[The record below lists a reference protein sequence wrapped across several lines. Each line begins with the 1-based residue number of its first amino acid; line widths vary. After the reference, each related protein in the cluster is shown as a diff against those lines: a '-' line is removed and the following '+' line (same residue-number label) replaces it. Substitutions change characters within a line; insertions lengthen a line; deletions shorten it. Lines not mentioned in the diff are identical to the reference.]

1 MAYIERNLA
10 RKVTLSDVATAVDLS
25 TSRLAHLIREQS
37 GQTPQ
42 QHLEGLR
49 MQRATELLKRT
60 GLSIKLIADSV
71 GFDSQFYFLQRFKAR
86 TGQSP
91 RDFRFSAKSRTDA
104 GSPRYCSPEPWLWA
118 MGRYSPNGICAR
130 IGQSPRLLLDCKQTI
145 VGQAAGQSSAFT
157 EAMAPHV

>member
-71 GFDSQFYFLQRFKAR
+71 GFDSVSTASSISCNVSRLGLARVRETFASVPKAER
-86 TGQSP
+86 MLGH
-91 RDFRFSAKSRTDA
+91 RDIAA
-104 GSPRYCSPEPWLWA
+104 LNLGCGPWGGTPL
-118 MGRYSPNGICAR
+118 
-130 IGQSPRLLLDCKQTI
+130 T
-145 VGQAAGQSSAFT
+145 AFV
-157 EAMAPHV
+157 PG